1 MSMPGSRV
9 RASFCFAIP
18 FMLGS
23 VRTSFLTRS
32 LTQGIPLLKD
42 NQSVV
47 FFCLLQ
53 LVEISLLMSEK
64 NYFHATSAAENLKFA

>member
-23 VRTSFLTRS
+23 VRTCFPARS

-42 NQSVV
+42 NHGCL
-47 FFCLLQ
+47 FFSLLQ